1 MNGKMLGK
9 SMNYHLINFCASSDL
24 ANDGNFYHSYVCQ
37 FQEVLRKPEIF
48 KEFYELPV
56 LKS

>member
-1 MNGKMLGK
+1 MLGK